1 MHGTGN
7 LSALEVHV
15 GLDACA
21 KVGPLLECGSKLTK
35 ALPVWVV
42 QHTFDFSSVCQ

>member
-1 MHGTGN
+1 MN
-7 LSALEVHV
+7 ALEVHV

-21 KVGPLLECGSKLTK
+21 NIGLLLECGSKLTK

-42 QHTFDFSSVCQ
+42 QHTFDFSSVCK